1 MRLMKELKNWG
12 DDHYKLEKFSLNLNI
27 RRYKTVNEQKN
38 VNSTVIKRGLKGER
52 MKKELVV
59 KQFEVIK
66 VVQRAKDFRKYPR
79 LSVFR
84 EYPQWLL

>member
-1 MRLMKELKNWG
+1 
-12 DDHYKLEKFSLNLNI
+12 
-27 RRYKTVNEQKN
+27 
-38 VNSTVIKRGLKGER
+38 

-66 VVQRAKDFRKYPR
+66 VVQRAKDFRKYPY

-84 EYPQWLL
+84 EYPQ